1 MSDLVVKMYVNRFIQ
16 GFEVHFSHFSKHD
29 ILNDIRAC
37 SWSVRHLL
45 VSVLR
50 HKILW
55 NSHARKWHLLILRR
69 SLSGKLSLRCHG
81 VGSLGHLKLLT
92 HHIEVVLIGGS
103 IAVVASLVV
112 A

>member
-1 MSDLVVKMYVNRFIQ
+1 
-16 GFEVHFSHFSKHD
+16 
-29 ILNDIRAC
+29 
-37 SWSVRHLL
+37 
-45 VSVLR
+45 
-50 HKILW
+50 
-55 NSHARKWHLLILRR
+55 LLILRR